1 MRGRWTLMVC
11 PHVRLEAWMLMGK
24 RRHLLSAM
32 SIGCT
37 VFVGSPCWAATVE
50 PGQGDVSINRGEGFK
65 PINSRVNAN
74 VGDLIMVGPGGA
86 ATIVYDDSCKV
97 NVQPGAVA
105 TIAPLPPCKSGSA
118 DDYLAPTIV
127 GALVAGVLAAGIW
140 EATQSNSTTTPV
152 SP

>member
-1 MRGRWTLMVC
+1 
-11 PHVRLEAWMLMGK
+11 MLMGK
-24 RRHLLSAM
+24 RRHLLSAI
-32 SIGCT
+32 SIGCA

-65 PINSRVNAN
+65 PINSRVDAN
-74 VGDLIMVGPGGA
+74 VGDLVMVGPGGA

-105 TIAPLPPCKSGSA
+105 TITPLSPCASGSNA
-118 DDYLAPTIV
+118 QVNDDYLGPTIIGV
-127 GALVAGVLAAGIW
+127 LVAGALAAGIW
-140 EATQSNSTTTPV
+140 KATQSNGTTTPV